1 MESAGRRA
9 ARAARYPAIRGQ
21 GGRSGEPDAGSR
33 AARWINRIALARRFC
48 RNSAGARR
56 RGARAGLVRWRRG
69 AHEPRRSQ
77 QAREKNGRKKTG
89 RA

>member
-9 ARAARYPAIRGQ
+9 ARAARNPAIRGQ
-21 GGRSGEPDAGSR
+21 GGQSGGPDAGSR
-33 AARWINRIALARRFC
+33 AARWINRIALARGFC

-56 RGARAGLVRWRRG
+56 RGLRAGWG
-69 AHEPRRSQ
+69 GWSAPR
-77 QAREKNGRKKTG
+77 AGVVEGKNGRKKTG